1 MGLTVSGVVVRHGPA
16 TSIGP
21 ITIDVPTGSVLG
33 LVGPNAS
40 GKTTLMKAVC
50 GLIGFSG
57 DIVVA
62 GETVVP
68 GRPTP
73 GTGAMIE
80 EPRFYDW
87 LSACDNLRVACG
99 GEADRLERI
108 ATVLSAVELGSARST
123 RVREMSQGM
132 RQRLGIARALLGDPR
147 VLLLDEPT
155 NGLDRRSLRGVRDLL
170 LELKA
175 RGTTIVLSSHMLGE
189 VTAVADR
196 LLVLDAGVA
205 AAAGELEDVLAGHA
219 SLETL
224 LDDLA
229 SAAT

>member
-1 MGLTVSGVVVRHGPA
+1 MGLTVSGVVVRHGPG

-21 ITIDVPTGSVLG
+21 ITVDVPTGALLG

-40 GKTTLMKAVC
+40 GKTTLMKAIC
-50 GLIGFSG
+50 GLIDFAG

-73 GTGAMIE
+73 GTGGMIE
-80 EPRFYDW
+80 EPRFYGW
-87 LSACDNLRVACG
+87 LSAYDNLRVACG
-99 GEADRLERI
+99 GEQDRLERI
-108 ATVLSAVELGSARST
+108 AHVLSAVELGSARST
-123 RVREMSQGM
+123 RAAEMSQGM

-196 LLVLDAGVA
+196 LLVLDTGVA
-205 AAAGELEDVLAGHA
+205 VAAGELEDVLAGHA

-224 LDDLA
+224 LDELA
-229 SAAT
+229 AAAT